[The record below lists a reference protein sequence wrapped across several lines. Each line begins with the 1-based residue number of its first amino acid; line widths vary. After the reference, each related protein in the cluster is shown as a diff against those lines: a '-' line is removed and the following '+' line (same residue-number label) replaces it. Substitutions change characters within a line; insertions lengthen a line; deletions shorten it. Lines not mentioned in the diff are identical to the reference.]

1 LIVSN
6 LKLRPAAGSLNTVL
20 LLFPC
25 WLILFYF
32 KERIATWLIY
42 SVFSLSH
49 GESLSRALVFFMS
62 TFLKIYLLL
71 VLIIFLMALVRSWI
85 PVHKIRNRLRSMP
98 ALPANIMAGLFG
110 VLTPFCSC
118 SAIPMFIG
126 FLETGIPLGITF
138 SFLIASPL
146 VNEVILTMLAGLF
159 GLKIAIIY
167 LVAGLAVAISAGFTI
182 GRLQLEK
189 YLPEWLLNFRNEKTL
204 QPSPASLEARF
215 SGALDTVREVLAR
228 TWIYI
233 LAGITLGAV
242 IHGYVPDDFLGNV
255 LGKDTWYSLP
265 LAVLTGIPL
274 YACSASVA
282 PVAFALVDK
291 GMPLGTA
298 LAFTMAVA
306 GLSLPEFI
314 MLRRVLSTRLIL
326 IFGGTV
332 FAGILFV
339 GYISNWIL

>member
-1 LIVSN
+1 MQKSKLHSVSGSVQAVMLI
-6 LKLRPAAGSLNTVL
+6 LP
-20 LLFPC
+20 F

-32 KERIATWLIY
+32 KERVAAWFIY
-42 SVFSLSH
+42 RVFSLAH
-49 GESLSRALVFFMS
+49 GGNMSNTLVFFIA

-71 VLIIFLMALVRSWI
+71 ILIVFIMSLLRSWV
-85 PVHKIRNRLRSMP
+85 PVHRIRNRLKTMP
-98 ALPANIMAGLFG
+98 SLPANILAGFFG
-110 VLTPFCSC
+110 ILTPFCSC

-159 GLKIAIIY
+159 GLKVAAIY
-167 LVAGLAVAISAGFTI
+167 MAAGLTVAIGAGFII

-189 YLPEWLLNFRNEKTL
+189 YLPEWLLTFRNEKT
-204 QPSPASLEARF
+204 PKATPVSLETRV
-215 SGALDTVREVLAR
+215 SGSIANVREVLSR
-228 TWIYI
+228 TWIFV
-233 LAGITLGAV
+233 LAGVAVGAA
-242 IHGYVPDDFLGNV
+242 IHGYVPADWLGRV
-255 LGKDTWYSLP
+255 LAEDAWYSLP
-265 LAVLTGIPL
+265 LAVSTGIPL

-306 GLSLPEFI
+306 GLSLPEFV
-314 MLRRVLSTRLIL
+314 MLKKVLSTRLIL
-326 IFGGTV
+326 IFAGIV
-332 FAGILFV
+332 SAGILLV
-339 GYISNWIL
+339 GYFFNWIL

>member
-1 LIVSN
+1 MNS
-6 LKLRPAAGSLNTVL
+6 PSGSIQAVL

-32 KERIATWLIY
+32 KERVAAWLIY
-42 SVFSLSH
+42 QVFSFAH
-49 GESLSRALVFFMS
+49 GENISKALVFFIT

-71 VLIIFLMALVRSWI
+71 VLIIFVMAFVRSWL
-85 PVHKIRNRLRSMP
+85 PVYKIRNRLKSMP
-98 ALPANIMAGLFG
+98 LLPANVFAGFFG
-110 VLTPFCSC
+110 ILTPFCSC
-118 SAIPMFIG
+118 SAVPMFIG

-146 VNEVILTMLAGLF
+146 VNEVILAMLLGLF
-159 GLKIAIIY
+159 GLKVAVIY
-167 LVAGLAVAISAGFTI
+167 LVAGLSVAVGAGFII

-189 YLPEWLLNFRNEKTL
+189 YLPEWLLTFRNENIPQT
-204 QPSPASLEARF
+204 SLV
-215 SGALDTVREVLAR
+215 SLDTRVSNALENVREVLTR
-228 TWIYI
+228 TWIYV
-233 LAGITLGAV
+233 LAGIIIGAA
-242 IHGYVPDDFLGNV
+242 IHGYIPSDLLGRV

-265 LAVLTGIPL
+265 LAVFTGIPL

-306 GLSLPEFI
+306 GLSLPEFV
-314 MLRRVLSTRLIL
+314 MLKKVLSTRLIL
-326 IFGGTV
+326 IFAGIV
-332 FAGILFV
+332 FAGILLV
-339 GYISNWIL
+339 GYFFNWIL

>member
-1 LIVSN
+1 MLNSVKQRFST
-6 LKLRPAAGSLNTVL
+6 GSLNAVL

-32 KERIATWLIY
+32 KERIAIWFIY
-42 SVFSLSH
+42 RLLSLAHGASVSK
-49 GESLSRALVFFMS
+49 ALVFFLS

-71 VLIIFLMALVRSWI
+71 VLIIFLMALVRSWV
-85 PVHKIRNRLRSMP
+85 PVHKIRNRLRSMH
-98 ALPANIMAGLFG
+98 ALPANILAGLFG
-110 VLTPFCSC
+110 ILTPFCSC

-126 FLETGIPLGITF
+126 FLETGVPLGITF

-146 VNEVILTMLAGLF
+146 VNEVILAMLAGLF
-159 GLKIAIIY
+159 GLKVALVY
-167 LVAGLAVAISAGFTI
+167 LMAGLAVAITAGFII

-189 YLPEWLLNFRNEKTL
+189 YLPDWLLNFRNEKT
-204 QPSPASLEARF
+204 PVHPPANLEARV
-215 SGALDTVREVLAR
+215 SVAIGAVREILAR
-228 TWIYI
+228 IWIYV
-233 LAGITLGAV
+233 LAGIVVGAA
-242 IHGYVPDDFLGNV
+242 IHGYVPDDFLSRV

-314 MLRRVLSTRLIL
+314 MLKKVLSARLIL
-326 IFGGTV
+326 IFAGTV
-332 FAGILFV
+332 FTGILLV
-339 GYISNWIL
+339 GYVFNWIL

>member
-1 LIVSN
+1 VHNS
-6 LKLRPAAGSLNTVL
+6 KLSSDPGRLQASL

-25 WLILFYF
+25 WLLLFYF
-32 KERIATWLIY
+32 KESIASWLIY
-42 SVFSLSH
+42 HVFSLVR
-49 GESLSRALVFFMS
+49 GENISKALVFFIT

-71 VLIIFLMALVRSWI
+71 ILIIFVMALLRSWL
-85 PVHKIRNRLRSMP
+85 PVHKIRNRLKSMP
-98 ALPANIMAGLFG
+98 LLPANVFAGLFG
-110 VLTPFCSC
+110 ILTPFCSC

-146 VNEVILTMLAGLF
+146 VNEVILAMLASLF
-159 GLKIAIIY
+159 GLRVAAIY
-167 LVAGLAVAISAGFTI
+167 LIAGLAVAIGAGFII
-182 GRLQLEK
+182 GRLQLER
-189 YLPEWLLNFRNEKTL
+189 YLPEWLLTFRNEKL
-204 QPSPASLEARF
+204 PQPSQVSM
-215 SGALDTVREVLAR
+215 DTRISNAFKSVQEVLKR

-233 LAGITLGAV
+233 LAGIVLGAA
-242 IHGYVPDDFLGNV
+242 IHGYVPDKLLSNF

-314 MLRRVLSTRLIL
+314 MLKKVLSPRLIL
-326 IFGGTV
+326 IFAGTV
-332 FAGILFV
+332 FAGILLV
-339 GYISNWIL
+339 GCFFNRIL